1 MLARLLLLISV
12 ISWGWSFVATKI
24 ALDYVTPAELLGIR
38 LVLGIPIM
46 AAVIAARRIKFRF
59 SRKETVRLS
68 LTIGVITVHFLIQVI
83 GLKYTSATNTGWI
96 IAIFPLVMAVTSAI
110 FLRERIR
117 RNDIAGIAVATVG
130 IFLLISRGNVSDI
143 GMASNVGDW
152 LIIGSAFTWAA
163 YSILTR
169 DISRT
174 HHPLAITFILI
185 TASSAIMLIYMAFTS
200 DWGSFTRIPLRGVLA
215 LLFLGVAATALAHW
229 FWQEGISRLG
239 AAKAGMFLYL
249 EPLATTAL
257 AVPMLGETFGVYAAI
272 GSVCV
277 LAGVW
282 ISQHR
287 RRKSIGK

>member
-1 MLARLLLLISV
+1 MLARFLLLITV
-12 ISWGWSFVATKI
+12 VSWGWSFVATKI
-24 ALDYVTPAELLGIR
+24 ALDYVTPAELLGLR
-38 LVLGIPIM
+38 LLLGLPVM
-46 AAVIAARRIKFRF
+46 GAVIAARRIRF
-59 SRKETVRLS
+59 EFAPRERITLLAASV
-68 LTIGVITVHFLIQVI
+68 VITVHFLIQVI

-143 GMASNVGDW
+143 GIIFNAGDW
-152 LIIGSAFTWAA
+152 LIIASAHTWAV

-169 DISRT
+169 DISRR
-174 HHPLAITFILI
+174 HNPLAISFVLI
-185 TASSAIMLIYMAFTS
+185 AAASGVMLIYMVFTS
-200 DWGSFTRIPLRGVLA
+200 DFGSFTQIPARGIVA
-215 LLFLGVAATALAHW
+215 LVFLGVAATALAHW
-229 FWQEGISRLG
+229 FWQEGISRIG

-257 AVPMLGETFGVYAAI
+257 AVPILGETFGVYAAI

-287 RRKSIGK
+287 KRKSTAK